1 MYYNNKIIS
10 TPVLLLIRE
19 QKGYTR
25 ENSILPS
32 SKTVP
37 SKYNDQQIEKPH
49 TTPLPGSAH
58 STMAKQT
65 LLSNNNIQYTDRK
78 KLRNVTSAHE

>member
-49 TTPLPGSAH
+49 TIGQHDTIAWD
-58 STMAKQT
+58 STQHNGKANFAIEQ
-65 LLSNNNIQYTDRK
+65 
-78 KLRNVTSAHE
+78 